1 MARQRRFRDVKQ
13 GKHETVTP
21 KQAKKKRIVESKQTG
36 GLPYASIAS
45 KIKAFIT
52 DSFML
57 LMPIMYVVT
66 YLVMGGLQGFTE
78 HKAEG
83 WLYILIPNFIVV
95 FLFFWKS
102 GQTPGCRAYSIKLVD
117 SKTGEKAHPV
127 AIALRYYFELI
138 SMITVIGML
147 MAFFRKDHRCLHDL
161 LSGTVLI
168 KTEQP

>member
-1 MARQRRFRDVKQ
+1 
-13 GKHETVTP
+13 
-21 KQAKKKRIVESKQTG
+21 
-36 GLPYASIAS
+36 
-45 KIKAFIT
+45 
-52 DSFML
+52 
-57 LMPIMYVVT
+57 
-66 YLVMGGLQGFTE
+66 MGGLQNFTE

-117 SKTGEKAHPV
+117 GRSGEKAHPL

-138 SMITVIGML
+138 SMITVIGLL
-147 MAFFRKDHRCLHDL
+147 MAFFRKDHKCLHDL

-168 KTEQP
+168 ETKQP